1 MTVDNL
7 EKNLAKAKE
16 SRGKESFHQEDDFH
30 FDPAQI
36 ARLRRKIDWRLL
48 PLLSLMYL
56 CSFLDRVNIGNAKV
70 AGLERDIG
78 LTPDQYSWALSIFFI
93 GYIIA
98 ETPSQMLALFPGAV
112 FVISLFYSRGEQAL
126 RNGLFFSTATMAG
139 AFGGILAYGISR
151 MDGVRGLH
159 GWQWIFILEGLPTV
173 LLTIV
178 VFFYLP
184 DYPETATF
192 LSEDERDLAVRRL
205 LADAGPATETSF
217 SWKQFRDVF
226 VDLKVYL
233 HMVPYILTM
242 TPLYSLALFLPTLVR
257 EFSFDAVTSQLM
269 TTPAYVA
276 GCICT
281 ILAAISSDR
290 HRERGFHYAIPILAG
305 ALGFI
310 LLIVLEHHSTAVRYI
325 GLTVAVSGVFS
336 SVPAMVAY
344 ISSNFG
350 GHTKR
355 AVATGLII
363 SFGNCGGLISGYIYL
378 PGQTTRGHIICLI
391 MLCVAFFFIMIL
403 KAFYVRENRR
413 RQNLTAEE
421 FEKESQGVELCDWHP
436 AFIYIT

>member
-1 MTVDNL
+1 MALDTL
-7 EKNLAKAKE
+7 EKNLAKSSSVQDKD
-16 SRGKESFHQEDDFH
+16 HHDDFH

-139 AFGGILAYGISR
+139 AFGGVLAYGISR
-151 MDGVRGLH
+151 MEGVQGLH

-205 LADAGPATETSF
+205 LADAGPATETEF

-233 HMVPYILTM
+233 HMIPYILTM
-242 TPLYSLALFLPTLVR
+242 TPLYALALFLPTLVR

-269 TTPAYVA
+269 TTPAYVV
-276 GCICT
+276 GCFCT

-290 HRERGFHYAIPILAG
+290 HRERGFHYAVPILMG
-305 ALGFI
+305 ALGFA
-310 LLIVLEHHSTAVRYI
+310 LLIALEHHSTAVRYI

-363 SFGNCGGLISGYIYL
+363 SFGNCGGLISGHIYT

-391 MLCVAFFFIMIL
+391 MLCVAFLFILLL
-403 KAFYVRENRR
+403 KTFYVRENRR
-413 RQNLTAEE
+413 RRNLTPEQY
-421 FEKESQGVELCDWHP
+421 EKESQGVELCDWHP
-436 AFIYIT
+436 AFVYIT

>member
-1 MTVDNL
+1 MALDTL
-7 EKNLAKAKE
+7 EKNLAKPSGDEDKE
-16 SRGKESFHQEDDFH
+16 RHPAYHQDDFH

-139 AFGGILAYGISR
+139 AFGGVLAYGISR
-151 MDGVRGLH
+151 MEGVQGLH

-184 DYPETATF
+184 DYPETASF

-205 LADAGPATETSF
+205 LADAGPATETEF

-233 HMVPYILTM
+233 HMIPYILTM
-242 TPLYSLALFLPTLVR
+242 TPLYALALFLPTLVR

-269 TTPAYVA
+269 TTPAYVV

-290 HRERGFHYAIPILAG
+290 HRERGFHYAVPILMG
-305 ALGFI
+305 ALGFA
-310 LLIVLEHHSTAVRYI
+310 LLIALEHHSTAVRYI

-363 SFGNCGGLISGYIYL
+363 SFGNCGGLISGHIYN
-378 PGQTTRGHIICLI
+378 PGQTTRGHIICLA
-391 MLCVAFFFIMIL
+391 MLCVAFLFILLL
-403 KAFYVRENRR
+403 KTFYVRENRR
-413 RQNLTAEE
+413 RRNLTPEQ
-421 FEKESQGVELCDWHP
+421 FEKESQGAELCDWHP
-436 AFIYIT
+436 AYLP